1 MQSSTRWGK
10 AKTFN
15 PYEQREPGNPAI
27 QEAEAGGL
35 EIKSSP
41 GNLLRLLSQSKIQK
55 KDWGYSSMTDCLPS
69 MSKGLPMFN
78 PQYSKKQTN
87 KTPDEQNHS
96 MNIFKYVFFFIKT
109 VDKETRM

>member
-27 QEAEAGGL
+27 QKAEAGGL
-35 EIKSSP
+35 EFKASP
-41 GNLLRLLSQSKIQK
+41 GNLVRLLSQNKIQK

-78 PQYSKKQTN
+78 PQYSKKQTKHLINNNN
-87 KTPDEQNHS
+87 K
-96 MNIFKYVFFFIKT
+96 KK
-109 VDKETRM
+109 K